1 VLESR
6 PRGGF
11 LVSLQRL
18 CGGCRE
24 PGAIYYKYESINA
37 TKKPRKPPTQYRC
50 THCGISGLK
59 KKDGTVTGYSSWLQ
73 CKRCKFG
80 ALAKMHWNGFRW
92 C

>member
-1 VLESR
+1 M
-6 PRGGF
+6 
-11 LVSLQRL
+11 
-18 CGGCRE
+18 
-24 PGAIYYKYESINA
+24 KSINA